1 MKKLFLLPIV
11 GLMLLSC
18 SENVEDSTS
27 LDQSENVSE
36 NDMLSAYRT
45 AFNQYA
51 YKKDNPMFDQ
61 SEVNDLIVT
70 EAKQLLETYGEPKDF
85 HEDPELTENENLINK
100 SFERYS
106 ELTLIKKLH

>member
-51 YKKDNPMFDQ
+51 YKKDNPVFDQ
-61 SEVNDLIVT
+61 SEVDGLVLT
-70 EAKQLLETYGEPKDF
+70 EAKQLLEAYGEPKDF